1 MMLTRREKH
10 VLIAVGILI
19 PVLAFMPQEFIDAN
33 EIYFLIFIV
42 GPLGFYIATDPE
54 RRNKKAPEGAGVAE

>member
-19 PVLAFMPQEFIDAN
+19 PVLAFIPQQIINNAEPL
-33 EIYFLIFIV
+33 YTLLLV